1 MKKFLFWVL
10 ILRGA
15 LLPAQKATLT
25 DFAETINA
33 KDLYGYELV
42 LTSDSLE
49 GRETG
54 TVGNFKAAQFIAS
67 HFEKLGLPKVGKD
80 NSYFQRIVY
89 TNDGWNNIGISIND
103 HSYRHQFNFYA
114 LPYLNPAI
122 ADKKIEASEV
132 VFMGYGIDDKRYSDY
147 KKANVKGKVILINM
161 GEPLKKDSISLI
173 SQSKTSSEWVSIEKK
188 LATAFEKGVKAVLF
202 IDPKLADN
210 IQANRRMFSRNI
222 TGDVVLP
229 DNKYA
234 NSVFISPDMAKEII
248 GKNTEGFAKARA
260 KCDAGKPRSINLPC
274 QLMIKMDKFFKQLIG
289 NNVMGFIEGSD
300 PVLKD
305 EIIIVSAH
313 YDHLGMRGDQI
324 YHGADDDGSG
334 TSGVLAIAQALSEAK
349 KQGHGPRRSVL
360 CMLVT
365 GEEKGLLGSKYYV
378 TYPVFPL
385 DKTVADVNIDMI
397 GRVDEKYEKAG
408 NPNYIYI
415 IGADKLSQDLH
426 EVNEKM
432 NDTYSKL
439 TLDYTYNDENDPN
452 RYYYRSDHYNF
463 AEKGIPAIFYFNGT
477 HADYHRPTD
486 TIDKINFEKMTKIV
500 KLAFYTTCEIA
511 NRDERL
517 RITKKVKTP

>member
-1 MKKFLFWVL
+1 MKKLLFAL
-10 ILRGA
+10 FILRGA
-15 LLPAQKATLT
+15 FLPAQQATT
-25 DFAETINA
+25 KDFAETINA
-33 KDLYGYELV
+33 KDLYAHELV

-54 TVGNFKAAQFIAS
+54 TVGNFKAAQYIVS
-67 HFEKLGLPKVGKD
+67 QFEKLGLPKVGKD

-89 TNDGWNNIGISIND
+89 TNDGWNNIGMSINE

-114 LPYLNPAI
+114 LPYLNSVV

-132 VFMGYGIDDKRYSDY
+132 VFMGYGIDDNRYSDY
-147 KKANVKGKVILINM
+147 KKKDVKGKVILINM
-161 GEPLKKDSISLI
+161 GEPLSKDSIFLI
-173 SQSKTSSEWVSIEKK
+173 SKSKTPSEWDDVEKK
-188 LATAFEKGVKAVLF
+188 LATAFEKGVKAVLI
-202 IDPKLADN
+202 IDPKMADN
-210 IQANRRMFSRNI
+210 IQAKRRMFSRNI
-222 TGDVVLP
+222 TGDVELP
-229 DNKYA
+229 DGKFA

-248 GKNTEGFAKARA
+248 GKNTEGYAKARE
-260 KCDAGKPRSINLPC
+260 KCAAGKPRSVDLPC
-274 QLMIKMDKFFKQLIG
+274 QLTIKMDKFFKQLIG

-300 PVLKD
+300 PVLKN
-305 EIIIVSAH
+305 EIVVVTAH
-313 YDHLGMRGDQI
+313 YDHLGKRGDQI
-324 YHGADDDGSG
+324 FHGADDDGSG
-334 TSGVLAIAQALSEAK
+334 TSSVLEIAQALSEAK
-349 KQGHGPRRSVL
+349 KQGHGTRRSVL

-385 DKTVADVNIDMI
+385 DKTVANVNIDMV

-408 NPNYIYI
+408 NPNYIYV

-426 EVNEKM
+426 DVNEKM
-432 NDTYSKL
+432 NATHTKL

-463 AEKGIPAIFYFNGT
+463 AEHGIPAIFYFNGT
-477 HADYHRPTD
+477 HDDYHRPTD

-500 KLAFYTTCEIA
+500 KLAFYTAYEIA